1 MFIDYDISYNCVCE
15 IWKTVDDNYIQLID
29 KLKKKLLKI
38 KKEEHKNKTYCVI
51 IEDFNQ
57 SFLTKQKIINKFFN
71 EGLNINIIFMEDL
84 LPKNISI
91 KTENLDENKKLKIEY
106 DMLKNVYNNLQT
118 QYNALEEK
126 YKNLQKDHEKII
138 EKVKQIIL

>member
-1 MFIDYDISYNCVCE
+1 
-15 IWKTVDDNYIQLID
+15 
-29 KLKKKLLKI
+29 
-38 KKEEHKNKTYCVI
+38 
-51 IEDFNQ
+51 
-57 SFLTKQKIINKFFN
+57 
-71 EGLNINIIFMEDL
+71 MEDL
-84 LPKNISI
+84 LPKNIST